1 MHTKQHESTYRDDEI
16 FQLILDICAWTI
28 Q

>member
-1 MHTKQHESTYRDDEI
+1 MHTKQHESTYRDDET